1 MSKKLFIIGTDTEVG
16 KTRIAGLIVKKLL
29 ESGAKTAY
37 FKPAASGNDVGPDG
51 APIPGDPLEATRL
64 AGSSQPLETT
74 CPFLYR
80 AAVSP
85 ALAARWENRP
95 FDANVAEDAL
105 KRLDAEYEYV
115 VIEGAGG
122 LACPLRD
129 DEEERLL
136 LVDLIQK
143 WRVPC
148 LLVARSTLGTI
159 NAVALTAWTLRA
171 REIPLCGIVLN
182 RWSGDA
188 LQLDSARMCAALGDA
203 PVVARVPDGADEIDV
218 APELLRSFFV

>member
-1 MSKKLFIIGTDTEVG
+1 MSKKLFVIGTDTEVG

-37 FKPAASGNDVGPDG
+37 FKPAASGNEVDADG
-51 APIPGDPLEATRL
+51 ALIPGDPLEATRL
-64 AGSSQPLETT
+64 AGSNQPLATT

-85 ALAARWENRP
+85 HLAARWEGRP
-95 FDANVAEDAL
+95 FDAQIAEDAL
-105 KRLDAEYEYV
+105 KRLESEYDYV

-122 LACPLRD
+122 LACPLRFD
-129 DEEERLL
+129 DEERLL
-136 LVDLIQK
+136 FVDLIQK
-143 WRVPC
+143 WNCPC

-171 REIPLCGIVLN
+171 RGIPLRGIVLN

-188 LQLDSARMCAALGDA
+188 MQEDSARMCAALADA
-203 PVVARVPDGADEIDV
+203 PIVARVPEGGENLDV
-218 APELLRSFFV
+218 APDLLRSFFA